1 VLRSVYEL
9 VEREEMKIKTLER
22 FHAYGPDDEP
32 ATHEIPFD
40 DGEYCYARQALAAI
54 AERDAEIERLRAE
67 NDALKVGTWQ
77 PINNSKVQC
86 TQFETGGANQHHDYL
101 VVWCDELNEGTV
113 HLPDDVR
120 LCRLMPKEK

>member
-54 AERDAEIERLRAE
+54 AERDAEIERLRTENAGLKADVERGEIYYRRLLAE
-67 NDALKVGTWQ
+67 YQEA
-77 PINNSKVQC
+77 
-86 TQFETGGANQHHDYL
+86 
-101 VVWCDELNEGTV
+101 
-113 HLPDDVR
+113 VR
-120 LCRLMPKEK
+120 DSR